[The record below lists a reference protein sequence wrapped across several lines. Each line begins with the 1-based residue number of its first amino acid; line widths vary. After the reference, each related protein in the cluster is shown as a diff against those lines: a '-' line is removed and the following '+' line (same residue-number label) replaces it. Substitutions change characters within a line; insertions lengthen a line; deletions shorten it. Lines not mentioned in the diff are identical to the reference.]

1 MKSVSLHIVSIM
13 AKADFPDRP
22 IGCLVGAVFILGA
35 GDWLGR
41 RWSILLGAL
50 VMILGVIIQVTAEV

>member
-1 MKSVSLHIVSIM
+1 M